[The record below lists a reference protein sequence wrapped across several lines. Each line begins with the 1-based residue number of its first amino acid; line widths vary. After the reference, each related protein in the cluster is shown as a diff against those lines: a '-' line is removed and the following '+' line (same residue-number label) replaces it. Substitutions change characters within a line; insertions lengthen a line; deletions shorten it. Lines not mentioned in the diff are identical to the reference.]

1 MDGGRIRAMTWNL
14 WWRFGPR
21 WTERQPGLLETIRR
35 FNPDVLALQ
44 EVWGDKESSQAEQI
58 ADALGASAAYAEPSY
73 PAVPEP
79 PRTQDDE
86 GVTLGVALV
95 SRWPITAR
103 RVEQLP
109 ARHRSWSPVA
119 LAATIDHPAG
129 PLHVVVCCLEHGIPY
144 SDDRLAQAA
153 FLAEL
158 ATRPELDGPCPVLV
172 MGDLNAAPDSA
183 VLRPLREV
191 LIDAWSAGGG
201 DPRAV
206 TLPSSHPSAPFEAGP
221 ELVDQRID
229 HIFFRAGQ
237 EDQHVLVEGAAL
249 GGEAVDGVF
258 PSDHRAV
265 TCDFRWKNVR

>member
-1 MDGGRIRAMTWNL
+1 MDDGRIRAMTWNI

-44 EVWGDKESSQAEQI
+44 EVWGDEESSQAEQI
-58 ADALGASAAYAEPSY
+58 ADALGGSAAYAEPSY

-79 PRTQDDE
+79 PRTQDDD
-86 GVTLGVALV
+86 GVTLGVGLV

-109 ARHRSWSPVA
+109 ARHRGWSPVA
-119 LAATIDHPAG
+119 LAASIDHPDG
-129 PLHVVVCCLEHGIPY
+129 PLHVVVACLEHGIPY

-158 ATRPELDGPCPVLV
+158 ATRSELDGPCPVLV

-206 TLPSSHPSAPFEAGP
+206 TLPSSHPSAPLEAGP

-265 TCDFRWKNVR
+265 ICDFRWKNVR

>member
-1 MDGGRIRAMTWNL
+1 
-14 WWRFGPR
+14 
-21 WTERQPGLLETIRR
+21 
-35 FNPDVLALQ
+35 
-44 EVWGDKESSQAEQI
+44 
-58 ADALGASAAYAEPSY
+58 
-73 PAVPEP
+73 
-79 PRTQDDE
+79 
-86 GVTLGVALV
+86 VTLGVGLV
-95 SRWPITAR
+95 SRWSITAR
-103 RVEQLP
+103 RIEPLP

-129 PLHVVVCCLEHGIPY
+129 QLHVVVSCLEHGIPY
-144 SDDRLAQAA
+144 SDDRIAEAK
-153 FLAEL
+153 FLAEF

-183 VLRPLREV
+183 VLRPMREV
-191 LIDAWSAGGG
+191 LIDAWAAGGG

-206 TLPSSHPSAPFEAGP
+206 TLPSSHPSAALEAGP

-249 GGEAVDGVF
+249 GGEAVDDVF

-265 TCDFRWKNVR
+265 ICDFRWKNVR

>member
-1 MDGGRIRAMTWNL
+1 LERLVAL
-14 WWRFGPR
+14 GPR

-35 FNPDVLALQ
+35 FDPDVLALQ
-44 EVWGDKESSQAEQI
+44 EVWGDERSSQAQQI
-58 ADALGASAAYAEPSY
+58 ADALGGSAADAEPSY

-79 PRTQDDE
+79 PRNHDDA
-86 GVTLGVALV
+86 GVTLGVGLV

-103 RVEQLP
+103 QVEPLP

-129 PLHVVVCCLEHGIPY
+129 PLHVVVSCLEHGIPY
-144 SDDRLAQAA
+144 SDDRLAQAM

-172 MGDLNAAPDSA
+172 MGISTPHPTAPYCARCGRSSSTP
-183 VLRPLREV
+183 V
-191 LIDAWSAGGG
+191 SAGGG

-206 TLPSSHPSAPFEAGP
+206 TLPSSHPSAPLEAGP

-237 EDQHVLVEGAAL
+237 EEQHVLVEGAAL
-249 GGEAVDGVF
+249 GGEAVEGVF
-258 PSDHRAV
+258 PSDHHAV
-265 TCDFRWKNVR
+265 VCDFRWKNVR